1 MKTTLVLLI
10 ALLGISLIVS
20 WNKKN
25 NLIKIIGVVF
35 LVLLIFKINV
45 SFYNTKL
52 ALTAPALTQVNEF
65 ISEKSIDVLSLK
77 DTEEFTVI
85 LFEYGYYIL
94 SNNQNNTLMSDGVK
108 TSGRDKQVYIDGADT
123 QKTSFVTLIINDADI
138 LKKADQ
144 VELTF
149 KDGTKVA
156 EKISGKGTI
165 VTYHKISNNEAMPY
179 EKLTIY
185 GNDMAE
191 LYEYPNPA
199 SQN

>member
-10 ALLGISLIVS
+10 TLLGISLIVS

-45 SFYNTKL
+45 SFYNAKL
-52 ALTAPALTQVNEF
+52 TLTAPALTQVNEF

-77 DTEEFTVI
+77 ETEEFTVI

-94 SNNQNNTLMSDGVK
+94 SNDQNNTLMSDGVK
-108 TSGRDKQVYIDGADT
+108 TSGCDKQVYIDGADT
-123 QKTSFVTLIINDADI
+123 QNTSFVTLIINDADI

-179 EKLTIY
+179 EKLTGSVTNY
-185 GNDMAE
+185 V
-191 LYEYPNPA
+191 
-199 SQN
+199 